1 MVGRVPGV
9 ASPHR
14 RVEIRY
20 VPYSH
25 CPAVM
30 SALPPHPMFFSERV
44 IGLFGET
51 NGRLYLATIHE
62 IDALFVFWRIHSVV
76 ARARAFI
83 FCGIVWVSAMHHPP
97 SKYRYSCTSLRVFSV
112 STRANI
118 NRE

>member
-30 SALPPHPMFFSERV
+30 SALPPHPMFFSERA

-62 IDALFVFWRIHSVV
+62 
-76 ARARAFI
+76 
-83 FCGIVWVSAMHHPP
+83 MH
-97 SKYRYSCTSLRVFSV
+97 LRVLAHTFRGCARTGVYILWYCVGVGDAS
-112 STRANI
+112 STVEI
-118 NRE
+118 